1 MQTQPPNRG
10 HFKQWSKFTCKKI
23 GFLSLKSLY
32 QRLNVQGCWKGN
44 SHIGGGLSQVRNEEG
59 RRKNRKEQKYEYT
72 KLTSLLFMSFVN
84 LI

>member
-59 RRKNRKEQKYEYT
+59 RRKRNSSYVVAYHMP
-72 KLTSLLFMSFVN
+72 LTLHFL
-84 LI
+84 